1 MTRALIKNGYV
12 ITVDHRRSVYPGGFV
27 LIDGSKIE
35 AVGSSAELPRGAFDR
50 TIDAHGMAV
59 IPGLINAHQHFYY
72 HLFKGLGHGL
82 LLEDWFPHLVCRLLL
97 ETERAEVRI
106 GRDAAAGVVSQRRR
120 WSRSA
125 CYCVGNVT
133 NAG

>member
-1 MTRALIKNGYV
+1 MCRVLIKDGYV
-12 ITVDHRRSVYPGGFV
+12 ITVDHRRSVHPGGFV
-27 LIDGSKIE
+27 LINGSKIE
-35 AVGSSAELPRGAFDR
+35 RVGGSADVPTEAVER
-50 TIDAHGMAV
+50 TIDARGMAV

-72 HLFKGLGHGL
+72 HLFKGMGHGL
-82 LLEDWFPHLVCRLLL
+82 LLEDWFPNLVCRLLL